1 MENNVKV
8 DLQTLEPGLK
18 LIEMAY
24 VNGLSLVPNGKEVK
38 IRRDLGAENYNKEQA
53 QLIVQILARNQQEL
67 LAITANQDQ
76 ARDVLARAQK
86 RMVDAQEWLL
96 THLDLWDRL
105 EQAYR
110 KLFPEDTGCVRG
122 EQGCMDDAVVR
133 CRACV
138 REGPYGE

>member
-8 DLQTLEPGLK
+8 DLQTLEPGLG

-24 VNGLSLVPNGKEVK
+24 INGLRLVPNGKEVK
-38 IRRDLGAENYNKEQA
+38 IRRDPDAENYNKEQA
-53 QLIVQILARNQQEL
+53 QLIVQILARNQQDL

-76 ARDVLARAQK
+76 TRDVLARAQK

-122 EQGCMDDAVVR
+122 EQGCMDNAVV
-133 CRACV
+133 CCQACV
-138 REGPYGE
+138 REGPRGE

>member
-1 MENNVKV
+1 VENNIKA
-8 DLQTLEPGLK
+8 DLQTLEPGLRR
-18 LIEMAY
+18 IEMAY
-24 VNGLSLVPNGKEVK
+24 VNGLRLVPNGKEVDV
-38 IRRDLGAENYNKEQA
+38 RRDPDAENYNSEQA
-53 QLIVQILARNQQEL
+53 QAIVRILARNKEEL

-76 ARDVLARAQK
+76 TRDVLAQAQK

-133 CRACV
+133 CNACV
-138 REGPYGE
+138 RKGQHGE